1 MRLREF
7 MIGTVFMSIALV
19 SAKGMVPPVRDD
31 EVAEPDTSMPLPVE
45 PSPLIARDKVLGSAY
60 YDTLSILSTNNAC
73 SDFFGGS
80 AASVDVFNRFIGK
93 VRKDYF
99 SPFIGMRMTGTT
111 TNMFNATTKIQYR
124 LFERVL
130 LNANGVF
137 YRRRTS
143 NVDPDLL
150 GVGSFKPNTKE
161 VRVLILLHEL
171 GHVMKGQDGNWLLPD
186 DGQDE
191 DLSRRNSRKIEEVC
205 GDEIKKLSK
214 AKPVNLAAHKQPAN
228 SIGLVNNLLKAV
240 N

>member
-19 SAKGMVPPVRDD
+19 SAKAIVPPVTDD
-31 EVAEPDTSMPLPVE
+31 AVAEPDASMLPVE

-60 YDTLSILSTNNAC
+60 YDTLSILSTSNAC

-80 AASVDVFNRFIGK
+80 AASVDVFNKFIGR

-99 SPFIGMRMTGTT
+99 SASIGMRMTGTT
-111 TNMFNATTKIQYR
+111 TNVFNATTNSQYR
-124 LFERVL
+124 LFGTVL
-130 LNANGVF
+130 LNTNGAF
-137 YRRRTS
+137 YRRKAS
-143 NVDPDLL
+143 NVDPDLP

-171 GHVMKGQDGNWLLPD
+171 GHVIRGQDGNWLLPD

-205 GDEIKKLSK
+205 GDEIKSLGKT
-214 AKPVNLAAHKQPAN
+214 KPANLAAHKQPAN
-228 SIGLVNNLLKAV
+228 SIAPASNLLKAV

>member
-1 MRLREF
+1 
-7 MIGTVFMSIALV
+7 
-19 SAKGMVPPVRDD
+19 
-31 EVAEPDTSMPLPVE
+31 
-45 PSPLIARDKVLGSAY
+45 VLGSAY

-99 SPFIGMRMTGTT
+99 SASIGMRMTGST

-214 AKPVNLAAHKQPAN
+214 AKPVNLAAHKQPAD
-228 SIGLVNNLLKAV
+228 SIGLANNLLKAV